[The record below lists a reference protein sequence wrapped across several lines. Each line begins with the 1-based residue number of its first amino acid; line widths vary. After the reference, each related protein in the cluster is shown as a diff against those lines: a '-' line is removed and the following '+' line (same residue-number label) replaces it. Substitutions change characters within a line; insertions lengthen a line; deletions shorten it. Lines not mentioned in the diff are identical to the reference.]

1 VQPVRAAFRTRGLPW
16 EPGVFRSHSD
26 ASRFHRA
33 GSLTLVCGPG
43 RLEVA
48 HTRHEHV
55 DLAEVREAA
64 RLYAAMIYEAC
75 VRVSSPYAPDRD
87 PATHG

>member
-1 VQPVRAAFRTRGLPW
+1 LLPLHRAFDVTGTPW
-16 EPGVFRSHSD
+16 EPAAFRSHSD
-26 ASRFHRA
+26 
-33 GSLTLVCGPG
+33 GSLFHLKGSLPVICGPG

-55 DLAEVREAA
+55 SLQETQQAA

-75 VRVSSPYAPDRD
+75 VR
-87 PATHG
+87 

>member
-1 VQPVRAAFRTRGLPW
+1 MVW
-16 EPGVFRSHSD
+16 EPGTFRSHSD
-26 ASRFHRA
+26 APLFHRA

-43 RLEVA
+43 HLEVA

-55 DLAEVREAA
+55 DLAQVREAA

-75 VRVSSPYAPDRD
+75 VVSSLYAPDHG
-87 PATHG
+87 PATPR